1 MKKENEVNIINDD
14 FDIDELIDKYTP
26 YIKTII
32 YNMVGEN
39 LSYEDKEEILS
50 DTFFILWKNRNNKIL
65 SLDSYIS
72 GITKNLVK
80 EKLKKRKITY
90 DISDYE
96 NVIEYSQLQKMF
108 PAEREE
114 ISKVESILENF
125 KEIDLKIFK
134 LFYYQDMSIKDIAKE
149 ERTSEFNVKTRLY
162 RIRKKIKKE
171 LNDGGYYGK

>member
-1 MKKENEVNIINDD
+1 MKEENIVKDD
-14 FDIDELIDKYTP
+14 FNLDELIDKYTP

-32 YNMVGEN
+32 YNMVGDN
-39 LSYEDKEEILS
+39 LNYEDKEEILS
-50 DTFFILWKNRNNKIL
+50 DTFFILWKNRNNEIL

-134 LFYYQDMSIKDIAKE
+134 LFYYQDMSLKDIAKIE
-149 ERTSEFNVKTRLY
+149 GISEFNVKTRLY

>member
-1 MKKENEVNIINDD
+1 MKEENVIKDD
-14 FDIDELIDKYTP
+14 FDIDELIDKYSP

-32 YNMVGEN
+32 YNMVGDN

-50 DTFFILWKNRNNKIL
+50 DTFFILWKNRENKIL

-96 NVIEYSQLQKMF
+96 KVIEYSEFQKMF

-114 ISKVESILENF
+114 ISKVENILESL
-125 KEIDLKIFK
+125 KEIDLEIFK
-134 LFYYQDMSIKDIAKE
+134 LFYYQDMSIKDIAKKE
-149 ERTSEFNVKTRLY
+149 KISEFNVKTRLY

-171 LNDGGYYGK
+171 LNAGGYYGK

>member
-1 MKKENEVNIINDD
+1 MKKEDEINNIKDN
-14 FDIDELIDKYTP
+14 FDIDELIDKYSP
-26 YIKTII
+26 YIKAII
-32 YNMVGEN
+32 FNMVGEN
-39 LSYEDKEEILS
+39 LSYEDKEEILA
-50 DTFFILWKNRNNKIL
+50 DTFFILWKNRNSEIL

-90 DISDYE
+90 DLSDYE
-96 NVIEYSQLQKMF
+96 NVIEYSQLQKMI

-114 ISKVESILENF
+114 ISKIESILENL
-125 KEIDLKIFK
+125 KEIDLEIFK
-134 LFYYQDMSIKDIAKE
+134 LFYYQDISIKDIAKSKE
-149 ERTSEFNVKTRLY
+149 ISEFNVKTRLY